1 MLDETAERI
10 NAMPLRMALGNKA
23 PIQVFDPEYKAMQR
37 YKRAYNKK
45 KQKQIEDQ
53 IDSNLGQDSSNID
66 NT

>member
-1 MLDETAERI
+1 
-10 NAMPLRMALGNKA
+10 
-23 PIQVFDPEYKAMQR
+23 MQR